1 VNELYVLTKD
11 SELVGVYTTH
21 RKATQALIM
30 DTIKEG
36 MKLQDYSFEF
46 GVEFF
51 TYIGPESG
59 LPFLWE
65 IQEVT
70 PDARA

>member
-1 VNELYVLTKD
+1 MNELYVLTKD

-21 RKATQALIM
+21 RKATQTLIM
-30 DTIKEG
+30 DTIREG
-36 MKLQDYSFEF
+36 MKLKDYSFEF
-46 GVEFF
+46 GIEFF

-59 LPFLWE
+59 MPFIWE

>member
-1 VNELYVLTKD
+1 MNELYVLTKD

-30 DTIKEG
+30 DTIKEK

-59 LPFLWE
+59 MPFFWE
-65 IQEVT
+65 IREVT
-70 PDARA
+70 PDERV

>member
-1 VNELYVLTKD
+1 MNELYVLIKD

-30 DTIKEG
+30 DTIREG
-36 MKLQDYSFEF
+36 MKLKDYSFEF

-59 LPFLWE
+59 LPFIWE
-65 IQEVT
+65 IRKVT
-70 PDARA
+70 PDERV

>member
-1 VNELYVLTKD
+1 MNELYVLMRD

-21 RKATQALIM
+21 RKATQELILS
-30 DTIKEG
+30 TQKEG
-36 MKLQDYSFEF
+36 LTLRDYSFEF

-51 TYIGPESG
+51 TYVGA
-59 LPFLWE
+59 LPSNLYCWE

-70 PDARA
+70 PDNRV

>member
-1 VNELYVLTKD
+1 MNKLYVVMRD
-11 SELVGVYTTH
+11 NELVGVYTTH
-21 RKATQALIM
+21 RKAMQTLLM
-30 DTIKEG
+30 DTLKEG
-36 MKLQDYSFEF
+36 MALKEYSFEF

-59 LPFLWE
+59 LNFLWE

-70 PDARA
+70 PDERV

>member
-1 VNELYVLTKD
+1 MNELYVLTRD
-11 SELVGVYTTH
+11 DELIGVYTTH

-30 DTIKEG
+30 DTIREG

-51 TYIGPESG
+51 TYISPESG
-59 LPFLWE
+59 LPFCWE
-65 IQEVT
+65 IREVT
-70 PDARA
+70 PDERA

>member
-1 VNELYVLTKD
+1 MNELYVLMRD

-30 DTIKEG
+30 DTIKAG
-36 MKLQDYSFEF
+36 MQLSHYSFEF

-51 TYIGPESG
+51 DYIGPESG
-59 LPFLWE
+59 QHFLWE

-70 PDARA
+70 PDTRV

>member
-1 VNELYVLTKD
+1 MNELYVLMKD

-21 RKATQALIM
+21 RKATQALIL
-30 DTIKEG
+30 DTMKNG
-36 MKLQDYSFEF
+36 MKLNEYSFEF

-51 TYIGPESG
+51 DYIGPESG
-59 LPFLWE
+59 GHFLWE

>member
-1 VNELYVLTKD
+1 MSELYVLMKD
-11 SELVGVYTTH
+11 SELVGVYTSH
-21 RKATQALIM
+21 RKATQALLM
-30 DTIKEG
+30 DTLKEG
-36 MKLQDYSFEF
+36 MTLKEYSFEF

-59 LPFLWE
+59 QPFLWE

-70 PDARA
+70 PDERV